1 MPALDLA
8 ALESRISGLSLAD
21 TDSYGHGPRRGVVL
35 VEGGLGGPD
44 AVRQLL
50 GAIPEG
56 FPRPILVRL
65 QLDGGRY
72 DRLVRQMERASALP
86 VQLAEAGMSVV
97 PGEVYF
103 LPPGLLPAMLLRKVW
118 ATGLLLL
125 FQDALL
131 PRFVAI
137 KGDATPGPDGP
148 NVHTISFSWVHLLGY
163 VVWNVL
169 SLVVALPLDC
179 IITRLITQRDTQAY
193 APIDAEDQRVAEDA
207 EVAEDAPSAAR
218 ADDGRSEAPRAA
230 PAALVRLRPSGR
242 PYVGAWDCFVTM
254 LAEEGAASLTR
265 GAGVALVAL
274 LLEHAAPPGQ

>member
-1 MPALDLA
+1 MAWWN
-8 ALESRISGLSLAD
+8 
-21 TDSYGHGPRRGVVL
+21 
-35 VEGGLGGPD
+35 
-44 AVRQLL
+44 VRASFAQLL
-50 GAIPEG
+50 SRDELRAPW
-56 FPRPILVRL
+56 RL
-65 QLDGGRY
+65 Y
-72 DRLVRQMERASALP
+72 AL
-86 VQLAEAGMSVV
+86 
-97 PGEVYF
+97 
-103 LPPGLLPAMLLRKVW
+103 PGLLPAMLLRKVW

-207 EVAEDAPSAAR
+207 EGVQ
-218 ADDGRSEAPRAA
+218 G
-230 PAALVRLRPSGR
+230 
-242 PYVGAWDCFVTM
+242 
-254 LAEEGAASLTR
+254 GAAEVHQDEGR
-265 GAGVALVAL
+265 KV
-274 LLEHAAPPGQ
+274 LEHLPTGV

>member
-1 MPALDLA
+1 MAWWN
-8 ALESRISGLSLAD
+8 
-21 TDSYGHGPRRGVVL
+21 
-35 VEGGLGGPD
+35 
-44 AVRQLL
+44 VRASFAQLL
-50 GAIPEG
+50 SRDELRAPW
-56 FPRPILVRL
+56 RL
-65 QLDGGRY
+65 Y
-72 DRLVRQMERASALP
+72 AL
-86 VQLAEAGMSVV
+86 
-97 PGEVYF
+97 
-103 LPPGLLPAMLLRKVW
+103 PGLLPAMLLRKVW

-131 PRFVAI
+131 PRFVAV

-207 EVAEDAPSAAR
+207 EVAEDTPSAAR